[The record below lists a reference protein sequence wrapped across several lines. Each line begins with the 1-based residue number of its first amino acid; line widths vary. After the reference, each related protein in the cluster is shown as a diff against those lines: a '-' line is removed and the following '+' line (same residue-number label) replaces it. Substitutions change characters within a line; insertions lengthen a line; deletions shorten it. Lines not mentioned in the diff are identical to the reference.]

1 MQFIR
6 SRSTKYKGYV
16 KEMEKRKR
24 IEINGTERERER
36 RRRSWRKSDEQ
47 RERSGESVEG
57 ERKHCYL
64 LPFPSLRDVP
74 RCTRHFSLHCAHRS
88 ISRGTAGR
96 PSRAFFFP
104 VIFNGGISA
113 LNLRLPTLSLP
124 CCVPIATCI
133 AKGEIICGDFVW

>member
-16 KEMEKRKR
+16 KRNGEKKTHRDKWD
-24 IEINGTERERER
+24 RERE